1 MAPPRRIGHAA
12 LVCLLLAIGGWQ
24 VSTAGWIHA
33 KAWLAQRLLASA
45 WQETMANGN
54 AAKPW
59 AWADTHPLA
68 RLRVPAHGIDQ
79 IVLAGSSGSSL
90 AFAPGHVDGSPAPG
104 EPGLSLIGGHRD
116 THFAF
121 LENVVSGDSLTI
133 ETSDGRIQ
141 PFRVTD
147 SRIVDSRETR
157 LDPTGE
163 SPALALVTCYPFNA
177 VMPGGPLRY
186 VVFAEASE

>member
-12 LVCLLLAIGGWQ
+12 LVCLLLVIGGWL

-186 VVFAEASE
+186 VVFAEAAG

>member
-12 LVCLLLAIGGWQ
+12 LVCLLLVIGGWL

-121 LENVVSGDSLTI
+121 LENVVSGDWLTI

-186 VVFAEASE
+186 VVFAEAAG

>member
-45 WQETMANGN
+45 WQETAANGN
-54 AAKPW
+54 ATKPW
-59 AWADTHPLA
+59 PWADTHPLA

-121 LENVVSGDSLTI
+121 LENVVSGDWLTI
-133 ETSDGRIQ
+133 ETSDGLIQ

-186 VVFAEASE
+186 VVFAEAFE

>member
-12 LVCLLLAIGGWQ
+12 LVCLLLVIGGWL

>member
-121 LENVVSGDSLTI
+121 LENVVSGDWLTI
-133 ETSDGRIQ
+133 ETSDGLIQ

-186 VVFAEASE
+186 VVFAEAFE

>member
-1 MAPPRRIGHAA
+1 MTASRMRAAAA
-12 LVCLLLAIGGWQ
+12 LALVGFGLWQ
-24 VSTAGWIHA
+24 LGAGGWIHA

-104 EPGLSLIGGHRD
+104 EPGSETWKPGQSGCCRLRVRPGP
-116 THFAF
+116 A
-121 LENVVSGDSLTI
+121 EN
-133 ETSDGRIQ
+133 
-141 PFRVTD
+141 
-147 SRIVDSRETR
+147 
-157 LDPTGE
+157 
-163 SPALALVTCYPFNA
+163 
-177 VMPGGPLRY
+177 
-186 VVFAEASE
+186 

>member
-12 LVCLLLAIGGWQ
+12 LVCLLLAIGAWQ

-147 SRIVDSRETR
+147 SRIVDSRQTR

-186 VVFAEASE
+186 VVFAEAAG